1 MTREER
7 MKLYES
13 KHNKS
18 KVDIK
23 VALNESLFE
32 SYFEDIVPKVK
43 EALTKLRNVYDDFT
57 YMEKEQEWGVD
68 SFKYSK
74 EHFRQ
79 VFKCLERFI
88 EEYPTLDIEHPKLK
102 EDVSEEEAVI
112 IVDPVEDPINDSDV
126 EASSET
132 ITPEENGV
140 QNMLQF
146 LVKDEWDAIEG
157 YNNTIQTLLS
167 LEGYE
172 DMCAV
177 LQDISDEELIHVGQL
192 QKLLEVVNPSTENIS
207 KGEVE
212 ADEQLNANAAS
223 EEDK

>member
-7 MKLYES
+7 MKLYEA

-18 KVDIK
+18 NIDIK

-32 SYFEDIVPKVK
+32 SYFEDIVPN
-43 EALTKLRNVYDDFT
+43 A
-57 YMEKEQEWGVD
+57 
-68 SFKYSK
+68 
-74 EHFRQ
+74 
-79 VFKCLERFI
+79 
-88 EEYPTLDIEHPKLK
+88 K

-112 IVDPVEDPINDSDV
+112 IVDPVEEPSHNDNAEV
-126 EASSET
+126 PSET

-177 LQDISDEELIHVGQL
+177 LQDIADEELIHVGQL
-192 QKLLEVVNPSTENIS
+192 QKLLEVINPSTENIS

-212 ADEQLNANAAS
+212 ADEQLNGNVAS
-223 EEDK
+223 EEEK

>member
-7 MKLYES
+7 MKLYEA

-18 KVDIK
+18 NIDIK

-32 SYFEDIVPKVK
+32 NFEDIVPN
-43 EALTKLRNVYDDFT
+43 A
-57 YMEKEQEWGVD
+57 
-68 SFKYSK
+68 
-74 EHFRQ
+74 
-79 VFKCLERFI
+79 
-88 EEYPTLDIEHPKLK
+88 K

-112 IVDPVEDPINDSDV
+112 IVDPVEEPSYNDNAEV
-126 EASSET
+126 PSET

-177 LQDISDEELIHVGQL
+177 LQDIADEELIHVGQL
-192 QKLLEVVNPSTENIS
+192 QKLMELVNPSTENIS

-212 ADEQLNANAAS
+212 ADEQLNANTAS
-223 EEDK
+223 EEEK

>member
-7 MKLYES
+7 MKLYEFR
-13 KHNKS
+13 HNKS
-18 KVDIK
+18 NIDIK

-32 SYFEDIVPKVK
+32 SYFEDIVPN
-43 EALTKLRNVYDDFT
+43 A
-57 YMEKEQEWGVD
+57 
-68 SFKYSK
+68 
-74 EHFRQ
+74 
-79 VFKCLERFI
+79 
-88 EEYPTLDIEHPKLK
+88 K

-112 IVDPVEDPINDSDV
+112 IVDPVEQPSYNDNAEV
-126 EASSET
+126 PSET

-177 LQDISDEELIHVGQL
+177 LQDIADEELIHVGQL
-192 QKLLEVVNPSTENIS
+192 QKLMELVNPSTENIS

-212 ADEQLNANAAS
+212 ADEQLNGNVAP
-223 EEDK
+223 EEEK

>member
-23 VALNESLFE
+23 VALNESVFE
-32 SYFEDIVPKVK
+32 SYFEDIVPK
-43 EALTKLRNVYDDFT
+43 A
-57 YMEKEQEWGVD
+57 
-68 SFKYSK
+68 
-74 EHFRQ
+74 
-79 VFKCLERFI
+79 
-88 EEYPTLDIEHPKLK
+88 K
-102 EDVSEEEAVI
+102 EDVSAEEAVI
-112 IVDPVEDPINDSDV
+112 IVDPVEDSVNNSDV
-126 EASSET
+126 EVSYET
-132 ITPEENGV
+132 VTPEENGV

-177 LQDISDEELIHVGQL
+177 LQDIADEELIHVGQL
-192 QKLLEVVNPSTENIS
+192 QKLMELVNPSTENIS

-212 ADEQLNANAAS
+212 ADEQLNGNVAS
-223 EEDK
+223 EEEK